1 MSTFVRAGKDLGGP
15 KIPEPQPPHVTAR
28 IVSSEPLTPRSIL
41 RLWWPL
47 AASWLLMGAE
57 LPLFSAVVARL
68 PDAERNL
75 AAWGS
80 LVFPIALT
88 IEAPI
93 IMLLS
98 ASTALCHDRAS
109 YERVRSFMLRAGAA
123 LTGLHALVAFSP
135 LFDWLAT
142 TLIDAPAD
150 VIEPGRLGFQLML
163 PWTWS
168 IAYRRFQQG
177 ILIRHG
183 NSRVITA
190 GTLVRIA
197 ANLAALAAG
206 WWIGD
211 LPGIA
216 VGACAVSAGV
226 MSEAAFIGVRVQR
239 VLRERVWTAP
249 AAAPLS
255 WAAFASFY
263 LPLALTPL
271 VTLLGQPIGSAA
283 MSRMSAPLDSLAT
296 WPAYHGAVFLA
307 RALGLAFN
315 EVVIALAAHSGAIP
329 QLRRFTWQLSLV
341 ATSLL
346 TLVAF
351 TPLSRAWFEGW
362 SDLDP
367 RLATLGASAMVFAL
381 ALPALNVLQS
391 YYGGILVRERKTRA
405 VTESVA
411 LSLGVT
417 TAGLFAAIHYS
428 ELQGLQASA
437 AMMTLGNLAQT
448 VWLAV
453 RARPRI
459 RALEAR
465 DAAESSAPRC

>member
-1 MSTFVRAGKDLGGP
+1 MSD
-15 KIPEPQPPHVTAR
+15 R
-28 IVSSEPLTPRSIL
+28 IVSPAPLPARSIL

-98 ASTALCHDRAS
+98 ASTALCHDRQS
-109 YERVRSFMLRAGAA
+109 YERVRSFMLRAGAV
-123 LTGLHALVAFSP
+123 LTALHALVAFTP
-135 LFDWLAT
+135 LFD
-142 TLIDAPAD
+142 LIASSVIGAPAE

-177 ILIRHG
+177 VLIRFGH
-183 NSRVITA
+183 SRAITL
-190 GTLVRIA
+190 GTAVRIV
-197 ANLAALAAG
+197 ANLAALALGALV
-206 WWIGD
+206 GD

-226 MSEAAFIGVRVQR
+226 MSEAAFIGLRVQP
-239 VLRERVWTAP
+239 VLRERLWTAP
-249 AAAPLS
+249 AIEPLT
-255 WAAFASFY
+255 WPAFASFY

-271 VTLLGQPIGSAA
+271 VTLLSQPIGSAA
-283 MSRMSAPLDSLAT
+283 MSRMSSPLESLAT
-296 WPAYHGAVFLA
+296 WPAYHGAVFLF

-315 EVVIALAAHSGAIP
+315 EVVVALAAQPGAVRA
-329 QLRRFTWQLSLV
+329 LRAFTWKL
-341 ATSLL
+341 ATAASVLL
-346 TLVAF
+346 AIVTF
-351 TPLSRAWFEGW
+351 SPLSRAWFEGW

-367 RLATLGASAMVFAL
+367 RLATLGTSSMAFAL
-381 ALPALNVLQS
+381 ALPALSVLQS
-391 YYGGILVRERKTRA
+391 LYGGVLVRARRTRA
-405 VTESVA
+405 ITESVA

-417 TAGLFAAIHYS
+417 TLGLVLCVQHS
-428 ELQGLQASA
+428 TLEGLQASA
-437 AMMTLGNLAQT
+437 LMMTLGNLAQT
-448 VWLAV
+448 LWLAF
-453 RARPRI
+453 RARS
-459 RALEAR
+459 LLR
-465 DAAESSAPRC
+465 DESPTAAG

>member
-1 MSTFVRAGKDLGGP
+1 VSDRTVPAEPVST
-15 KIPEPQPPHVTAR
+15 
-28 IVSSEPLTPRSIL
+28 RSIL

-98 ASTALCHDRAS
+98 ASTALCHDRQS

-123 LTGLHALVAFSP
+123 LSALHALVAFTP
-135 LFDWLAT
+135 LFDVLARSV
-142 TLIDAPAD
+142 IGAPEE
-150 VIEPGRLGFQLML
+150 VIAPGRLGFQLML

-177 ILIRHG
+177 VLIRFGH
-183 NSRVITA
+183 SRAITL
-190 GTLVRIA
+190 GTAVRIL
-197 ANLAALAAG
+197 ANLTALALG
-206 WWIGD
+206 VLVGD
-211 LPGIA
+211 WPGIV
-216 VGACAVSAGV
+216 VGACAVSVGV
-226 MSEAAFIGVRVQR
+226 LSEALFIGLRVQP
-239 VLRERVWTAP
+239 VLRDRLWHAP
-249 AAAPLS
+249 AQAALS
-255 WAAFASFY
+255 WPAFARFY

-271 VTLLGQPIGSAA
+271 VTLIGQPIGSAA
-283 MSRMSAPLDSLAT
+283 MSRMPSPLESLAT
-296 WPAYHGAVFLA
+296 WPAYHGAVFLF

-315 EVVIALAAHSGAIP
+315 EVVVALAVGNTAVAA
-329 QLRRFTWQLSLV
+329 LRGFSWKLAALASALLALV
-341 ATSLL
+341 TFSPLATL
-346 TLVAF
+346 
-351 TPLSRAWFEGW
+351 WFESW
-362 SDLDP
+362 NDLDP
-367 RLATLGASAMVFAL
+367 QLATLGASAMTFAL
-381 ALPALNVLQS
+381 ALPALSVMQS
-391 YYGGILVRERKTRA
+391 FYGGLLVRAHHTRA

-417 TAGLFAAIHYS
+417 TLGLALCVRFSHF
-428 ELQGLQASA
+428 QGLPAAS

-448 VWLAV
+448 LWLAW
-453 RARPRI
+453 RARHLQVQP
-459 RALEAR
+459 AT
-465 DAAESSAPRC
+465 AAA